1 LRKSICLGL
10 LAFALSACGG
20 GGSDGGNNISDE
32 FDPDQDD
39 QTVSSDAIEDAIT
52 EGGGDLVLRENTS
65 TTVVGGM
72 SLKESQ
78 SLTVKGDLVIK

>member
-1 LRKSICLGL
+1 MRKSICLGL
-10 LAFALSACGG
+10 LTLALTACGG
-20 GGSDGGNNISDE
+20 SDNSTNVSDE

-52 EGGGDLVLRENTS
+52 EGGGDLVLREDTS